1 MWILF
6 LNLIVLST
14 FNMAK
19 PQNNQTLNCHSVY
32 DYMTEKEQDVV
43 YEILE
48 RIYADKDWDMD
59 DICWDLI
66 IQEDD

>member
-1 MWILF
+1 
-6 LNLIVLST
+6 
-14 FNMAK
+14 MAK
-19 PQNNQTLNCHSVY
+19 PKNSQTLNCHSVY

>member
-1 MWILF
+1 MWISF

-14 FNMAK
+14 LVMAK
-19 PQNNQTLNCHSVY
+19 PQNNQTRNCHSVY

>member
-1 MWILF
+1 
-6 LNLIVLST
+6 
-14 FNMAK
+14 MAK
-19 PQNNQTLNCHSVY
+19 PKNNQTLNCYSVY

-43 YEILE
+43 YEILV